1 MSSTEPVFPAEI
13 EREILETCALLHP
26 GTVPTLLR
34 VCRRSYI
41 WSVPRFPRL
50 RLEPLLYHTVRTSN
64 HHQLAALARYL
75 SSTSKPGSLLRDSDV
90 VRAVC
95 VEHDGDTAH
104 NIEKLNIEKL
114 LALSL
119 RITDMAIV
127 PQSIPTLLSILTPS
141 HHLTRLT
148 ASLYDLFGEERTTRW
163 DTASRTTTVSIDP
176 IHPIFRFLTHLDSLD
191 NPSSD
196 LLTQLAT
203 LPALTH
209 LCFSMPFSPIPWA
222 LVETLLARVQLRLAV
237 LVFMYDSRWPPSHA
251 DGFNQTGTGIDDT
264 VIPTAVRDDMRV
276 VAGWFHDDTA
286 ELDVWREWEL
296 SARHRGGVPDF
307 WARAERLVAM
317 RRRGEIA
324 RIRYLLIM
332 SNSVT
337 RYWIGETTMTPP
349 DSPRVKSAWRMQY

>member
-1 MSSTEPVFPAEI
+1 MSSAEPVFPAEI
-13 EREILETCALLHP
+13 EREILETCALLYP

-34 VCRRSYI
+34 VCRRSCI
-41 WSVPRFPRL
+41 WI
-50 RLEPLLYHTVRTSN
+50 EPLLYHTVRTSN

-75 SSTSKPGSLLRDSDV
+75 SSTSKLGSGSDV

-95 VEHDGDTAH
+95 VEHDVDGDTAH
-104 NIEKLNIEKL
+104 NIEKL
-114 LALSL
+114 LALST

-127 PQSIPTLLSILTPS
+127 PFSVPTLLNILTPS

-163 DTASRTTTVSIDP
+163 ETTSRTATVSIDP
-176 IHPIFRFLTHLDSLD
+176 MHPIFRFLTHLDSLD
-191 NPSSD
+191 NPSAD
-196 LLTQLAT
+196 LLTQLAA

-222 LVETLLARVQLRLAV
+222 LVETLLARVQLRLTV

-251 DGFNQTGTGIDDT
+251 DGFHTAGVIDDT

-276 VAGWFHDDTA
+276 VAGWFHDGTS

-296 SARHRGGVPDF
+296 SARHRGGAPDF

-317 RRRGEIA
+317 RRRGEIIIPSIA
-324 RIRYLLIM
+324 VDIYLLIL

-349 DSPRVKSAWRMQY
+349 DSPRVRSAWRMQY